1 MKPCPWL
8 LNSQANISINA
19 PEGCRH
25 GTHYLISPRGEV
37 GRYSRGNANS
47 ALSVCRRLSPASEA
61 LLRLGGSLVCRAL
74 W

>member
-47 ALSVCRRLSPASEA
+47 ALSVSQALPRLEA